1 MISIDYTLEEKNPS
15 VLVVTK
21 VTLDFVKFPR
31 YCVQWHLREAIP
43 TFNKLK
49 LCYAVNVAW

>member
-15 VLVVTK
+15 VLVFTK
-21 VTLDFVKFPR
+21 VILDFVKFPR

-43 TFNKLK
+43 TFSKLK
-49 LCYAVNVAW
+49 LCYAVNVA